1 MLSDIVFL
9 NLYVIQQYYEKYFIV
24 MIQRECNIHTPTE
37 GLLFE
42 LIPYNKN
49 VLFDVLFQQVN
60 ILFLQVYLNDIS
72 TMSITIWYQACF
84 EDNEHDEAAIDL
96 QIANFQ
102 SPSLYD
108 SQKNL
113 VQYCNHYLEAL
124 SVFSYSITKIQFFVS
139 QNCINT
145 NLFSQLQ
152 L

>member
-9 NLYVIQQYYEKYFIV
+9 NSHILQTYYEKFFIV
-24 MIQRECNIHTPTE
+24 MIQRECNLHTFTD

-49 VLFDVLFQQVN
+49 VIFDVLFQQLN

-84 EDNEHDEAAIDL
+84 EDNEHGEAAIDL

-124 SVFSYSITKIQFFVS
+124 SVFSYSY
-139 QNCINT
+139 
-145 NLFSQLQ
+145 
-152 L
+152 